1 MTVIAEFR
9 VRNVIA
15 TLQGKQELVAEEM
28 VLWGWQGDADD
39 AANYLNLDQAKNILD
54 QARPSANVN
63 TAEQAYWL
71 DEALATLN
79 RLSPVF
85 ENLAL
90 ERAAHLVEAHERFRE
105 ALDKG
110 HRFKVVEPVLPMDL
124 LGLYVLIPDTMAKS

>member
-1 MTVIAEFR
+1 

-15 TLQGKQELVAEEM
+15 TLLGKQELVAEEM

-39 AANYLNLDQAKNILD
+39 AANYLNLEQSKNILD
-54 QARPSANVN
+54 HASPSGNIN
-63 TAEQAYWL
+63 PAEQVYWL
-71 DEALATLN
+71 QEALETLK

-124 LGLYVLIPDTMAKS
+124 LGLYVLIPDTTAKS